1 MPPSGDSGSTIFSR
15 REKLIGSRSSGKG
28 RLLSHTDLGQTWGK
42 KMEIHQIL
50 CPVGPSSI
58 AWGLVPGFTL
68 SLVESDL
75 SCMAQIY
82 KHMPAANS
90 GKLAS

>member
-1 MPPSGDSGSTIFSR
+1 
-15 REKLIGSRSSGKG
+15 
-28 RLLSHTDLGQTWGK
+28 
-42 KMEIHQIL
+42 MEIHQIL